1 MKRQNTLINSED
13 QKLLVSKVSL
23 IVAVFFAS
31 IAGYAYFAFIPHF
44 LSSKGFNEGE
54 VIFIML
60 WMGIGMAIFSWI
72 FGRISDKSGGRKIF
86 FFLALLLQ
94 VIVLS
99 LLNLSNH
106 IVFFCIL
113 NFFRGFVLG
122 MRMPASNALFAD
134 IVEKSN
140 KKDEVKMNLETVEV
154 SGTQLSLYSASKST
168 GFAIGVLLSS
178 SLINI
183 FGVDS
188 LVLFLIITTTISLIF
203 AIPIRDI
210 KKN

>member
-1 MKRQNTLINSED
+1 MKRQIILIKSED

-44 LSSKGFNEGE
+44 LYSKGFNEGE

-72 FGRISDKSGGRKIF
+72 FGRISDKSGRRKIF
-86 FFLALLLQ
+86 FILALLLQ

-113 NFFRGFVLG
+113 KL
-122 MRMPASNALFAD
+122 
-134 IVEKSN
+134 
-140 KKDEVKMNLETVEV
+140 VKRVTN
-154 SGTQLSLYSASKST
+154 S
-168 GFAIGVLLSS
+168 
-178 SLINI
+178 
-183 FGVDS
+183 VDRQWK
-188 LVLFLIITTTISLIF
+188 I
-203 AIPIRDI
+203 
-210 KKN
+210 